1 MKEGGGGKTS
11 GFLFLVLLLA
21 KLGRKQGVCQA
32 IKDAKFTV
40 ALLCVLCG
48 CF

>member
-1 MKEGGGGKTS
+1 MKGGGGKTS
-11 GFLFLVLLLA
+11 GFLLVLLLT
-21 KLGRKQGVCQA
+21 KLGRKQVVCQA
-32 IKDAKFTV
+32 IKYAKFTV